1 MTSSLR
7 GFAAM
12 SAEAHRKI
20 SSLGGKA
27 AQARGVAPKFTSEE
41 AKANGAKGGRT
52 TVARHSAEHMRKIGA
67 RGGATRK
74 AKMAAK
80 RAADA
85 AADVAAARKI
95 LNLPE
100 VSDAVSRS

>member
-41 AKANGAKGGRT
+41 AKTNGAKGGRT
-52 TVARHSAEHMRKIGA
+52 TVARHSAEHMREIGA

-80 RAADA
+80 RAADERQRADDEA
-85 AADVAAARKI
+85 ALERVINCAFCGGQ
-95 LNLPE
+95 
-100 VSDAVSRS
+100 